1 MIVPDVNLILYAYD
15 SNSPFHHESA
25 DWWSRCLNG
34 AEAVGLAPVVI
45 FAFIRLSTSPRIYD
59 EPLSLEACARTVR
72 SWLKAPATTLL
83 EHDSGDIDVAFDLL
97 ESAGAGGNLT
107 TDAQIGA
114 LALRY
119 RATVHTADTDF
130 SRLRNV
136 RWRNPLTG
144 RRGPR

>member
-15 SNSPFHHESA
+15 ANGPLHRESA
-25 DWWSRCLNG
+25 EWWTRCLNG
-34 AEAVGLAPVVI
+34 SETVGLAPVVI
-45 FAFIRLSTSPRIYD
+45 YAFIRLSTNPRIYA
-59 EPLSLEACARTVR
+59 EPLSLQECAGIVR
-72 SWLKAPATTLL
+72 SWLEAPAVTLL

-130 SRLRNV
+130 DRLRAV
-136 RWRNPLTG
+136 PWRNPLTG
-144 RRGPR
+144 KRG

>member
-15 SNSPFHHESA
+15 QDGPFHRESA
-25 DWWSRCLNG
+25 EWWSRCLNG
-34 AEAVGLAPVVI
+34 AEAVGLAPVVV
-45 FAFIRLSTSPRIYD
+45 FGFIRLSTSPRIYA
-59 EPLSLEACARTVR
+59 EPLSLEECAGIVR
-72 SWLKAPATTLL
+72 SWLPVPATTLL
-83 EHDSGDIDVAFDLL
+83 EHDAGDIDVALDLL
-97 ESAGAGGNLT
+97 DSAGAGGNLT

-130 SRLRNV
+130 SRLREV

-144 RRGPR
+144 QHGPR

>member
-15 SNSPFHHESA
+15 QDGPFHRESSA
-25 DWWSRCLNG
+25 WWSRCLNG
-34 AEAVGLAPVVI
+34 SEAVGLAPVVI
-45 FAFIRLSTSPRIYD
+45 FAFIRLSTNPRIYG
-59 EPLSLEACARTVR
+59 EPLSLEACAGTVR
-72 SWLKAPATTLL
+72 GWMEVPATTLL
-83 EHDSGDIDVAFDLL
+83 EHDARDIDVAFDLL
-97 ESAGAGGNLT
+97 EAAGTGGNLT

-144 RRGPR
+144 RGGPG

>member
-15 SNSPFHHESA
+15 SKGPFHRESA
-25 DWWSRCLNG
+25 EWWMR
-34 AEAVGLAPVVI
+34 AV
-45 FAFIRLSTSPRIYD
+45 
-59 EPLSLEACARTVR
+59 
-72 SWLKAPATTLL
+72 TLL
-83 EHDSGDIDVAFDLL
+83 EHDAGDIDVAFDLL

-130 SRLRNV
+130 VRLGNV
-136 RWRNPLTG
+136 PWRNPLTG
-144 RRGPR
+144 GRG

>member
-15 SNSPFHHESA
+15 QDGPFHRESA

-34 AEAVGLAPVVI
+34 SEAVGLAPVM
-45 FAFIRLSTSPRIYD
+45 
-59 EPLSLEACARTVR
+59 
-72 SWLKAPATTLL
+72 
-83 EHDSGDIDVAFDLL
+83 
-97 ESAGAGGNLT
+97 

-130 SRLRNV
+130 TRLRDV
-136 RWRNPLTG
+136 LWRNPLTG
-144 RRGPR
+144 QHGPR

>member
-15 SNSPFHHESA
+15 QDGPFHHESA
-25 DWWSRCLNG
+25 SWWSRCLNG
-34 AEAVGLAPVVI
+34 SEAVGLAPVVI
-45 FAFIRLSTSPRIYD
+45 FAFIRLSTSPRIYSK
-59 EPLSLEACARTVR
+59 PLSLQECAGIVR
-72 SWLKAPATTLL
+72 SWLRVPAATLL
-83 EHDSGDIDVAFDLL
+83 EHDAGDIDVALDLL
-97 ESAGAGGNLT
+97 DSAGASGNLT

-130 SRLRNV
+130 SRLRDV

-144 RRGPR
+144 QHGPR

>member
-15 SNSPFHHESA
+15 SSSPFHRESA
-25 DWWSRCLNG
+25 DWWARCLNG
-34 AEAVGLAPVVI
+34 SEAVGLAPVVI
-45 FAFIRLSTSPRIYD
+45 FAFIRLSTSPRIYA
-59 EPLSLEACARTVR
+59 EPLSLKECAGTVR
-72 SWLKAPATTLL
+72 SWLEVPATTLL
-83 EHDSGDIDVAFDLL
+83 EHDSGDIDVAFGLL
-97 ESAGAGGNLT
+97 ESAGAGGSLT

-130 SRLRNV
+130 VRLRNV
-136 RWRNPLTG
+136 PWRNPLTG

>member
-15 SNSPFHHESA
+15 QDGPFHRESSQ
-25 DWWSRCLNG
+25 WWSRCLSG
-34 AEAVGLAPVVI
+34 SEAVGLATVVT
-45 FAFIRLSTSPRIYD
+45 FAFVRLSTNPRIYA
-59 EPLSLEACARTVR
+59 EPLSLSECAGIVR
-72 SWLKAPATTLL
+72 SWLQVPSTMLL

-130 SRLRNV
+130 ARLRDV

-144 RRGPR
+144 QHGPR

>member
-15 SNSPFHHESA
+15 QDGPFHRESA

-34 AEAVGLAPVVI
+34 SEAVGLAPVVI
-45 FAFIRLSTSPRIYD
+45 FAFVRLSTSPRIYA
-59 EPLSLEACARTVR
+59 EPLSLEECAGIVR
-72 SWLKAPATTLL
+72 SWLAVPVTTLL

-97 ESAGAGGNLT
+97 ASAGAGGNLT

-130 SRLRNV
+130 S
-136 RWRNPLTG
+136 PPAG
-144 RRGPR
+144 RSLAKPAHGPHGPR

>member
-15 SNSPFHHESA
+15 ANGPFHRESA
-25 DWWSRCLNG
+25 EWWTRCLNG
-34 AEAVGLAPVVI
+34 AETVGLAPVVI
-45 FAFIRLSTSPRIYD
+45 YAFIRLSTNPRIYA
-59 EPLSLEACARTVR
+59 EPLSLQECAGTVR
-72 SWLKAPATTLL
+72 SWLEAPAVTLL

-130 SRLRNV
+130 VRLRDV
-136 RWRNPLTG
+136 PWRNPLTG
-144 RRGPR
+144 KRG